1 MLLRQAKRALEKP
14 EQAAHYRDTKTA
26 KTNASW

>member
-26 KTNASW
+26 KNASW